1 MSIGNLKDSGNQG
14 NNMPWQWQ
22 VLRGLQ
28 CICDE
33 LKEININ
40 TDGIE
45 QLLQDIIDE
54 LAAGI
59 DVNIVSPLPLPIE
72 ILGPLDNRAEVDSV
86 SVVLTNDQF
95 KNSVTPNIIFETIH
109 DDNLAVSCYSISF
122 ASNGTADAEISFDG
136 GINYVALPT
145 GTTINMDAGGLA
157 WSYPP
162 NVFYWKTT
170 TNAGASLIITYNN

>member
-1 MSIGNLKDSGNQG
+1 MSIGNLKDTGNQG
-14 NNMPWQWQ
+14 NNFPWQLK
-22 VLRGLQ
+22 VLQGLQ

-33 LKEININ
+33 LA
-40 TDGIE
+40 T
-45 QLLQDIIDE
+45 
-54 LAAGI
+54 GI
-59 DVNIVSPLPLPIE
+59 DVNIVSPIGQKIMDESVAVVIASDQSTLPVE

-95 KNSVTPNIIFETIH
+95 ENSVTPNIIFESIH

-170 TNAGASLIITYNN
+170 TNPGASLIITYNN